1 MKDQVYRN
9 LDQLVVPVICEI
21 SFVNNQFGAGIYN
34 KKTTSLTQ
42 RGKKHILVSE
52 SIDRGLV
59 Y

>member
-42 RGKKHILVSE
+42 RGKNILVSE
-52 SIDRGLV
+52 PIDRGLA

>member
-9 LDQLVVPVICEI
+9 LDQLVVPVIREI

-42 RGKKHILVSE
+42 RGKNILVSE
-52 SIDRGLV
+52 QEP
-59 Y
+59 

>member
-42 RGKKHILVSE
+42 RGKNILVSE
-52 SIDRGLV
+52 PIDRVLV

>member
-21 SFVNNQFGAGIYN
+21 SFVNNQFGAGTYN
-34 KKTTSLTQ
+34 KKTSLTQ
-42 RGKKHILVSE
+42 RGKNILVSE
-52 SIDRGLV
+52 PIDRGLV

>member
-9 LDQLVVPVICEI
+9 LDQLVVPAICEI

-42 RGKKHILVSE
+42 R
-52 SIDRGLV
+52 
-59 Y
+59 